1 MSHKLFKKKTWS
13 DESGVSE
20 IIGNILI
27 LMITVVLFSS
37 IMAFVNQMPM
47 PELATKTDFVGSV
60 SFDASGT
67 EATVTLTHSGGAV
80 LPATD
85 TTVFIL
91 IDDVSYTYKLSEDI
105 GFSHDNW
112 VTGLEWTKTFTDT
125 SYSSIITATVI
136 DNIKHSAVW
145 VSQLSG
151 GMGGGPPTILQ
162 RYVDSNVNTPTADYV
177 KEGDDFSLFV
187 KVVDLDGDLDTT
199 KTGVWVDASSIGVL
213 APDEYDESS
222 GGWFR
227 WDYVDKVT
235 DSEDVDGKVLIIHAM
250 DLAGHESISNFR
262 ISVVVLPTNT
272 VVNNQDTETGEGGL
286 PSYLSFTSPMLG
298 AGYGIYGE
306 NISVYGPTGKAN
318 INDAR
323 TIFNKDE
330 RIFVRVG
337 STQMTNIL
345 GRNELTLTDTR
356 TGLTYEPTYFNESA
370 ATPGA
375 PFYVFG
381 SSGAAQ
387 IYQAKFNTSGL
398 PPSAYNMNIYLRSAG
413 TSEVVFQA
421 DITLIVQ
428 QAGSPITFIPRIY
441 LYSDVTMTTPFGTKE
456 NPYEVNGDTHTIYAA
471 VNVQDAQSTTPP
483 SPYPVVG
490 EIRIEDLTGG
500 AEIYGTPPAGAM
512 ISNFVHDDTN
522 LSNERYSFTIDL
534 RINNADQWLSGKNT
548 YTLRISS
555 FSDLNEG
562 VYSLA
567 KQVYIKASVS
577 KMDFFTATNGI
588 YSTRGGSTNFIN
600 PEYVYHIENNN
611 FFTTRVLYD
620 QSNSPSAAA
629 MYYMTAMAVGDL
641 DGDADDD
648 LIAAKFKPS
657 GSGYVAEGH
666 LLYFENSMNTYGTWQ
681 SPSYIT
687 RASTDDTTILIEWI
701 ATGDTNGDGDID
713 IVYSTA
719 AHKLFIYNN
728 TYGAAAVQFTSGSGT
743 GGAYLSTNDGIRKL
757 DLEDMN
763 DDGAD
768 DLIVLAN
775 GLVYVYDIKNWKTTP
790 IATIGFT
797 PSNSN
802 IEDFDVADVNGDGM
816 YDILTADP
824 NTGSHDSIDGV
835 WVNYYKESAS
845 PKVRIPDDGFTP
857 VVPYGSISPS
867 TMTTCVDNIEVNDSA
882 YTTIQESLG
891 GNVSATF
898 KIKPLSTDKD
908 QILHVVA
915 RTVGDGE
922 SFYIWYSIDSTNG
935 INGRFTPVIVVT
947 NGTTTWVNYTFK
959 LPSNVAG
966 HTLFIRVTDSM
977 NTFGTI
983 QDSLEVN
990 YVVVLSGVFGS
1001 YMDTRGKIVNVGTTV
1016 ALSYSCVRA
1025 ANINSTTS
1033 YLEIVA
1039 ARNGNWSTFFATTS
1053 TAPNPGLY
1061 VSGWSVTNAY
1071 LYIYGPG
1078 AYMALVSPALF
1089 TVADVNGDGYSDVVA
1104 SFTRSDIG
1112 SSSQITVVGVYV
1124 NIDSYW
1130 YIQIKDHYAGYLSG
1144 TEQGSMIALLV
1155 ADVMHENS

>member
-1 MSHKLFKKKTWS
+1 MSLKLFKRKAWS
-13 DESGVSE
+13 DDSAVSE

-27 LMITVVLFSS
+27 LMITVMLFSG
-37 IMAFVNQMPM
+37 IMVFVNQMPV

-67 EATVTLTHSGGAV
+67 EATLTITHSGGAV
-80 LPATD
+80 LPANY
-85 TTVFIL
+85 TTVFVL
-91 IDDVSYTYKLSEDI
+91 IDDVSYTYKLSEDAE
-105 GFSHDNW
+105 FTHDSW
-112 VTGLEWTKTFTDT
+112 ATGLDWTKTFTST
-125 SYSSIITATVI
+125 SYSSVITVTVI
-136 DNIKHSAVW
+136 DDVKHSAVW
-145 VSQLSG
+145 ASQLSG

-177 KEGDDFSLFV
+177 KEGDNFSLFV
-187 KVVDLDGDLDTT
+187 KVIDLDGDLDTT
-199 KTGVWVDASSIGVL
+199 TSGVWVDASNIDGPAV
-213 APDEYDESS
+213 DTYDVAS

-227 WDYVDKVT
+227 WDYFDMVT
-235 DSEDVDGKVLIIHAM
+235 DSEDVDGKVLIIHAE

-272 VVNNQDTETGEGGL
+272 VVNNVDTETGEGGL

-298 AGYGIYGE
+298 AGYGVYGE
-306 NISVYGPTGKAN
+306 NITDGVPTGKAN
-318 INDAR
+318 VNDAR

-330 RIFVRVG
+330 MVFVRVG

-345 GRNELTLTDTR
+345 GRNELTLIDTR
-356 TGLTYEPTYFNESA
+356 TGLSYVPDFKLLSYA
-370 ATPGA
+370 AT

-413 TSEVVFQA
+413 TDEVVFQA
-421 DITLIVQ
+421 DITLVVQ
-428 QAGSPITFIPRIY
+428 QAGSPITFIPQIY
-441 LYSDVTMTTPFGTKE
+441 LFSDATMTTPFGTKE
-456 NPYEVNGDTHTIYAA
+456 TPYEVNGETHTIYAS
-471 VNVQDAQSTTPP
+471 VNVQDTQASP
-483 SPYPVVG
+483 SPTVG

-512 ISNFVHDDTN
+512 ISAFVRDPTN
-522 LSNERYSFTIDL
+522 LTERYSFTIDL
-534 RINNADQWLSGKNT
+534 RINNADQWLSGRNT

-555 FSDLNEG
+555 FSDDNEG

-567 KQVYIKASVS
+567 KQVSIKASVS

-713 IVYSTA
+713 IVYATA
-719 AHKLFIYNN
+719 AHKVFIYNN
-728 TYGAAAVQFTSGSGT
+728 TYGAAAVQFLSGSS
-743 GGAYLSTNDGIRKL
+743 GGAYPSTNDGIRKL
-757 DLEDMN
+757 DLKDMN
-763 DDGAD
+763 NDGAA

-775 GLVYVYDIKNWKTTP
+775 GIVYVYDIKNWKTTA
-790 IATIGFT
+790 IATVASTGGDPT
-797 PSNSN
+797 N
-802 IEDFDVADVNGDGM
+802 IEDFDIADVNGDGM

-824 NTGSHDSIDGV
+824 HDTLGTDKVDTTITGV
-835 WVNYYKESAS
+835 WVNFYEESSS
-845 PKVRIPDDGFTP
+845 PTIKKLDVSFTP
-857 VVPYGSISPS
+857 VVRYGSISPS
-867 TMTTCVDNIEVNDSA
+867 TAAECAA
-882 YTTIQESLG
+882 YTATEDDGLAISLEESTVSY
-891 GNVSATF
+891 NVSATF
-898 KIKPLSTDKD
+898 KIPILSADKD

-922 SFYIWYSIDSTNG
+922 SFYIWYSFDSTDG
-935 INGRFTPVIVVT
+935 TDGRFTPVIVIP
-947 NGTTTWVNYTFK
+947 NGATSWVNYSFS
-959 LPSNVAG
+959 LPSNVAN
-966 HTLFIRVTDSM
+966 HALFLRVTDSM

-983 QDSLEVN
+983 QDSLELD
-990 YVVVLSGVFGS
+990 YVAVFSSVYGS
-1001 YMDTRGKIVNVGTTV
+1001 YMGSDRVKVAAATTTV

-1025 ANINSTTS
+1025 ANIDTADDPD
-1033 YLEIVA
+1033 YLEVVA
-1039 ARNGNWSTFFATTS
+1039 ARNGNWSTFYAT
-1053 TAPNPGLY
+1053 GLAQY

-1078 AYMALVSPALF
+1078 AYMELVSPALF

-1104 SFTRSDIG
+1104 SFTRSDIA
-1112 SSSQITVVGVYV
+1112 SASMITVVGVYI